1 MNFIIKKLKFVKD
14 VTINNV
20 VYTANQIVEVIEG
33 LIDGDFINE
42 ATQDKNKGINSIDF
56 ILIDDTEIIAANTS
70 DGDYA
75 QYLYQT
81 KGANHYIY
89 SKDIS
94 SNCINNASGGLDNII
109 IVRQN
114 NVETTLGWVIDSTK
128 EYFIDGQIDM
138 GTTQITIP
146 STGITLA
153 GYSFDLSALYS
164 SEDNYT
170 MFVSEVGGSGNVLGR
185 DYEIRV
191 TGTNSQV
198 YDLTDATGFN
208 AFEFARVNYTACTS
222 LGTITNYRQGLESG
236 TGRFGSSPSLTLE
249 GSWVGGYRITTS
261 IVRGMSDTTTEPL
274 FKKGASFTMNSRFLT
289 DINVDLGDLQPLFD
303 FEPANFTNPGTL
315 QVKGAEVTRGGTYN
329 AEDTNITPNIDR
341 GDLPCYW
348 KGNNGLPNTYV
359 GATASVITEQTT
371 TINTIDTYETLA
383 GTFLGTGL
391 EHFEANAAGELK
403 HIGVTPREFEITAN
417 LTIEGRAN
425 DVISVRFNKWD
436 NATSS
441 FTPLDYTELT
451 RPINSLVGGRD
462 VGFWTF
468 NIGAVL
474 DQNDYIFMEVKNQS
488 GIANVTLE
496 QGSYFRVQER

>member
-20 VYTANQIVEVIEG
+20 AYTANQIVEVIEG

-81 KGANHYIY
+81 KGSNHYIY

-94 SNCINNASGGLDNII
+94 SSFINNASGGLDNII

-114 NVETTLGWVIDSTK
+114 NVETTLGGVIDSTK

-146 STGITLA
+146 STGIALA

-170 MFVSEVGGSGNVLGR
+170 MFVSDVGGSGNVLGR

-198 YDLTDATGFN
+198 YDLTDATGLMPLS
-208 AFEFARVNYTACTS
+208 S
-222 LGTITNYRQGLESG
+222 LE
-236 TGRFGSSPSLTLE
+236 
-249 GSWVGGYRITTS
+249 
-261 IVRGMSDTTTEPL
+261 
-274 FKKGASFTMNSRFLT
+274 
-289 DINVDLGDLQPLFD
+289 
-303 FEPANFTNPGTL
+303 
-315 QVKGAEVTRGGTYN
+315 
-329 AEDTNITPNIDR
+329 
-341 GDLPCYW
+341 
-348 KGNNGLPNTYV
+348 
-359 GATASVITEQTT
+359 
-371 TINTIDTYETLA
+371 
-383 GTFLGTGL
+383 
-391 EHFEANAAGELK
+391 
-403 HIGVTPREFEITAN
+403 
-417 LTIEGRAN
+417 
-425 DVISVRFNKWD
+425 
-436 NATSS
+436 
-441 FTPLDYTELT
+441 
-451 RPINSLVGGRD
+451 
-462 VGFWTF
+462 
-468 NIGAVL
+468 
-474 DQNDYIFMEVKNQS
+474 
-488 GIANVTLE
+488 
-496 QGSYFRVQER
+496 